1 MLGLALLAFVLGIA
15 AMGWLVSRWGPAR
28 SLFVGDT
35 VASGRGAA
43 GVDVAGG
50 LPAPVPVAPLPAPSA
65 ITEAGRSEGLL
76 LAFAA
81 RRAID
86 RGQALGQIEPL
97 LWQRFGERH
106 PQLLVTIA
114 AAARQPVTRELL
126 VQRLEQASDP
136 LLRGAADESWL
147 DGAGRA
153 FSNLVVV
160 HRAGQPSQVP
170 AERLARAKRLTEAG
184 RIDAALAEVRAL
196 PGRDA
201 AAPWIADAARYVEAR
216 RALDALE
223 KAAILAPPA
232 APPSPPPASDGET
245 RS

>member
-15 AMGWLVSRWGPAR
+15 AMGWIVSRWGPAR

-35 VASGRGAA
+35 PSTSGGAT
-43 GVDVAGG
+43 GVDVASG
-50 LPAPVPVAPLPAPSA
+50 LPDVPPPAPLPAQPA

-86 RGQALGQIEPL
+86 RGQALGQVEPL

-106 PQLLVTIA
+106 PQLLVTIT
-114 AAARQPVTRELL
+114 AAARQPVTREAL
-126 VQRLEQASDP
+126 VQRLEQSGGA
-136 LLRGAADESWL
+136 LLRGGADESWL
-147 DGAGRA
+147 DVAGRA
-153 FSNLVVV
+153 FSNLIVV
-160 HRAGQPSQVP
+160 HRNGQPSPVP

-184 RIDAALAEVRAL
+184 QVEAALAEMRSL

-201 AAPWIADAARYVEAR
+201 AAPWIADATRYVETR

-223 KAAILAPPA
+223 KAAILAPA
-232 APPSPPPASDGET
+232 APPPAPPAAEGET
-245 RS
+245 RT